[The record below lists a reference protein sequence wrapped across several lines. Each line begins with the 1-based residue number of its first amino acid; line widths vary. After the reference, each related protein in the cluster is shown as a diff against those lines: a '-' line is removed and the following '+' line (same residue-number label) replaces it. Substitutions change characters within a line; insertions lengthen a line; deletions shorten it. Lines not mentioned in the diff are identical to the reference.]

1 MDSVLVIL
9 WLFYVAT
16 IVLSIITEKKQQKL
30 IRDCLDFSSKLV
42 IERSKIVQI
51 IIESKI
57 NKENYFVTLEKI
69 EKVLAEDN

>member
-1 MDSVLVIL
+1 MDAVLVIL